1 MPSRKV
7 DDYGVRF
14 NQTLVGVLSIVAIAF
29 EIPLLVA
36 ALAAILAVGAIF
48 GLRYAPLGVLYRTV
62 VKPLTGLDGPRESAA
77 PKRFAQ
83 TMGAT
88 FLGLASVGLFATGG
102 LVRVAVGWGFTGIV
116 AVLALLAGVTDFC
129 VACKMYPAVQRFTG
143 AGRPADG

>member
-1 MPSRKV
+1 MSPRKV
-7 DDYGVRF
+7 DDHGVRF
-14 NQTLVGVLSIVAIAF
+14 NQTLVGVLSVVAIAF

-36 ALAAILAVGAIF
+36 GVAAILAVGAVF

-62 VKPLTGLDGPRESAA
+62 VKPLTGLDGPRTSAA

-88 FLGLASVGLFATGG
+88 FLGLASIGLFATTG

-143 AGRPADG
+143 AGRPTDG